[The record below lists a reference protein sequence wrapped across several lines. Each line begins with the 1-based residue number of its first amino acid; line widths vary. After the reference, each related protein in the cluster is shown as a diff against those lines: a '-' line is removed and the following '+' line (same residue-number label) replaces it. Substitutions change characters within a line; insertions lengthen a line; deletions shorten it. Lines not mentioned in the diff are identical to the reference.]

1 MTLDCN
7 IGQRQNGC
15 LMAIHKRKRD
25 AKYEVTVWNRAA
37 GRNRYVGIYDRLSE
51 AKRAEADAIE
61 RRADR
66 NSTVK
71 EFADRWTIDFPR
83 SESTNIHNAER
94 VKRFAEQYADR
105 PIGSITRDIARAW
118 CLERIGDLGSL
129 RAMFNDARKER
140 FIVENPF
147 AELGFAKSKGRGD
160 LAGDWLTVD
169 DIEHIAESARRV
181 HTGLM
186 ADMMPDL
193 IRFGAYTG
201 LRQGELIAIEHG
213 DLQGDEIHVQRALNK
228 TTGKVDLPKRGKTR
242 RIAFLPQARE
252 AYERLPRLHDDLVF
266 TNKQKKML
274 SQTSLY
280 GYWNPARTLAG
291 RPETVFHELRHFCAS
306 FLLDQGVDAAA
317 VAIQLGHANAELIY
331 KTYGH
336 PSERAARNR
345 IMNAAQVAHDGD
357 SGRVRRISDTQ

>member
-1 MTLDCN
+1 
-7 IGQRQNGC
+7 
-15 LMAIHKRKRD
+15 MAINKRKRD
-25 AKYEVTVWNRAA
+25 GKYEVAVYNKAT
-37 GRNRYVGIYDRLSE
+37 GKKRYVGLFVKSAD
-51 AKRAEADAIE
+51 AKRAEAEALD

-83 SESTNIHNAER
+83 GDSTNIHNAER
-94 VKRFAEQYADR
+94 VKRFADRYATK
-105 PIGSITRDIARAW
+105 PMSSITRDMARAW
-118 CLERIGDLGSL
+118 CLERQSDLGAL

-169 DIEHIAESARRV
+169 DIEHIAESSSRV
-181 HTGLM
+181 HTGLL
-186 ADMMPDL
+186 ADMMPEL
-193 IRFGAYTG
+193 VRFAAYTG

-213 DLQGDEIHVQRALNK
+213 DLQGDEIHVQRQLNK
-228 TTGKVDLPKRGKTR
+228 LTGQITLPKRDKTR

-252 AYERLPRLHDDLVF
+252 AYERLPRLHDDLLF
-266 TNKQKKML
+266 TNKSKQML

-306 FLLDQGVDAAA
+306 FLLDQGVDASA
-317 VAIQLGHANAELIY
+317 VAIQLGHSNAELIY

-357 SGRVRRISDTQ
+357 HGRVRRIADTQ

>member
-1 MTLDCN
+1 LSRDFN
-7 IGQRQNGC
+7 V
-15 LMAIHKRKRD
+15 AINKRKRD
-25 AKYEVTVWNRAA
+25 GKYEVTVYNRVT
-37 GRNRYVGIYDRLSE
+37 GKKRYVGLFEKSAD
-51 AKRAEADAIE
+51 AKQAHAEAIE

-94 VKRFAEQYADR
+94 VKRFATRYSDK
-105 PIGSITRDIARAW
+105 PMGSITRDMARAW
-118 CLERIGDLGSL
+118 CLERPGDLGSL
-129 RAMFNDARKER
+129 RAMFNDARRER

-181 HTGLM
+181 HTGLL
-186 ADMMPDL
+186 AEMMPDL
-193 IRFGAYTG
+193 IRFAAYTG
-201 LRQGELIAIEHG
+201 LRQGELIAIEHA
-213 DLQGDEIHVQRALNK
+213 DLQGDEIHVQRQLNK
-228 TTGKVDLPKRGKTR
+228 MTGKVDLPKRGKTR
-242 RIAFLPQARE
+242 RIAFLPQAQE

-266 TNKQKKML
+266 TNQQKKML

-291 RPETVFHELRHFCAS
+291 RHETVFHELRHFCAS

-317 VAIQLGHANAELIY
+317 IAIQLGHSNAELIY

-345 IMNAAQVAHDGD
+345 IMNAAHVAHDGD
-357 SGRVRRISDTQ
+357 NGRVRRISDTQ